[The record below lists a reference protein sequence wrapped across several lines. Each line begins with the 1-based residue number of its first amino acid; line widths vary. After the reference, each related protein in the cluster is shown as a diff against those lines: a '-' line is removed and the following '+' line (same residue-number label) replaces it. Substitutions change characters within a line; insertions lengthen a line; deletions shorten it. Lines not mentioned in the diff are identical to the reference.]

1 MSTYPATFI
10 SGKKLVS
17 FLFVTYVLVSFPNHP
32 TNGPGMKLHTY
43 IQSWLSPSSTGILS
57 RVSIA
62 LYCLTHIHTYPH
74 VHSYSYDLT
83 LSLQCQMRTYPG
95 PAPPPCRKFIWND
108 HMLQQFEGYVHPKWV
123 LHIMYGFVGQY
134 SILGY
139 LIWKLP

>member
-10 SGKKLVS
+10 SGKKIVS
-17 FLFVTYVLVSFPNHP
+17 FFCHICTSLVPKPSYQWTRNEA
-32 TNGPGMKLHTY
+32 TY
-43 IQSWLSPSSTGILS
+43 IQSWLSPSSMGILS
-57 RVSIA
+57 RVNIA

-139 LIWKLP
+139 LILKLP